1 MIALCNESM
10 VQRMEVMNMKRVAVK
25 FDQPDQIVDFV
36 RIMNRYEYEAD
47 VKCGSRIVDAKSIV
61 GVLALAKSRT
71 VEVIV
76 YTDESC
82 EALMEEIS
90 RYAA

>member
-1 MIALCNESM
+1 
-10 VQRMEVMNMKRVAVK
+10 MKRVAVK
-25 FDQPDQIVDFV
+25 FNQPDQIIDFV
-36 RIMNRYEYEAD
+36 RIMNRYEYDVD

-76 YTDESC
+76 HTDESC
-82 EALMEEIS
+82 EDLIDRKSTRLNSSHEIPS
-90 RYAA
+90 RMPSSA

>member
-1 MIALCNESM
+1 
-10 VQRMEVMNMKRVAVK
+10 MKRVAVK
-25 FDQPDQIVDFV
+25 FNQPDQIIDFV
-36 RIMNRYEYEAD
+36 RIMNRYEYDVD
-47 VKCGSRIVDAKSIV
+47 VKCGSRIVESIV

-76 YTDESC
+76 HTDESC
-82 EALMEEIS
+82 EDLMEEIS

>member
-1 MIALCNESM
+1 
-10 VQRMEVMNMKRVAVK
+10 
-25 FDQPDQIVDFV
+25 
-36 RIMNRYEYEAD
+36 MNRYEYDVD

-76 YTDESC
+76 HTDESC
-82 EALMEEIS
+82 EDLMEEIS

>member
-1 MIALCNESM
+1 M
-10 VQRMEVMNMKRVAVK
+10 MEVMNITAGK
-25 FDQPDQIVDFV
+25 PDQIIDFV
-36 RIMNRYEYEAD
+36 RIMNRYEYDVD

-76 YTDESC
+76 HTDESC
-82 EALMEEIS
+82 EDLMEEIS

>member
-1 MIALCNESM
+1 
-10 VQRMEVMNMKRVAVK
+10 MKRVAVK
-25 FDQPDQIVDFV
+25 FDQPDQIIDFV
-36 RIMNRYEYEAD
+36 RIMNRYEYDAD
-47 VKCGSRIVDAKSIV
+47 VKCGSRMVDAKSIV

-76 YTDESC
+76 HTDESC

-90 RYAA
+90 RYAAA

>member
-1 MIALCNESM
+1 MHM
-10 VQRMEVMNMKRVAVK
+10 MEVMNMKRVAVK
-25 FDQPDQIVDFV
+25 FERPDQIIDFV
-36 RIMNRYEYEAD
+36 RIMNRYEYDAD

-61 GVLALAKSRT
+61 GVLALAKSKT

-76 YTDESC
+76 HTDDARQE
-82 EALMEEIS
+82 LMEEIS

>member
-1 MIALCNESM
+1 MHM
-10 VQRMEVMNMKRVAVK
+10 MEVMNMKRVEVK
-25 FDQPDQIVDFV
+25 FERPDQIIDFV
-36 RIMNRYEYEAD
+36 RIMNRYEYDAD

-61 GVLALAKSRT
+61 GVLALAKSKT

-76 YTDESC
+76 HTDDACQE
-82 EALMEEIS
+82 LMEEIS

>member
-1 MIALCNESM
+1 M
-10 VQRMEVMNMKRVAVK
+10 MEVMNMKRVAVK
-25 FDQPDQIVDFV
+25 FDQPDQIIDFV
-36 RIMNRYEYEAD
+36 RIMNRYEYDAD

-76 YTDESC
+76 HTDESC
-82 EALMEEIS
+82 EDLMEEIS

>member
-1 MIALCNESM
+1 
-10 VQRMEVMNMKRVAVK
+10 MKRVAVK
-25 FDQPDQIVDFV
+25 FNQPDQIIDFV
-36 RIMNRYEYEAD
+36 RIMNRYEYDVD

-61 GVLALAKSRT
+61 GVLASWSKSRT

-76 YTDESC
+76 HTDESC
-82 EALMEEIS
+82 EDLMEEIS